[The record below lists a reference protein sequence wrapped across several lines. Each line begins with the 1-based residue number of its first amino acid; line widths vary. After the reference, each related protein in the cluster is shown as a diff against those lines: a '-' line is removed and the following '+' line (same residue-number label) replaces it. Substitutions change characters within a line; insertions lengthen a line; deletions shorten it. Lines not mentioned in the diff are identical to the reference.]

1 MIILHELKKALVSP
15 VILSLIGIFISFNL
29 FIIYSYSHVKEELGI
44 LTKLVDQFGYE
55 LNEETMYDFNLFYNK
70 QLKKL
75 NEITPKTYG
84 SAAEFFN
91 KNKVIDEE
99 HYSKEELTFFHD
111 ALMTENYYF
120 VSKNIDELYK
130 SLNLMDEAES
140 QINKFQLSGAAAST
154 VKKEFTKLSDRLE
167 QIIKNGEHKT
177 LFFYGKAYEMHSF
190 LFKNLFRL
198 IIFEILI
205 LVVLM
210 TSFIQTY
217 EFENKTYG
225 HIYSTKRGRKLAFD
239 KLMASFIA
247 SFIVTTIIAGITLI
261 SYFSVYNY
269 SGLWNVPIS
278 SYFNAEKLI
287 PYISWWEISFIAYL
301 FLVTALLYVCQLF
314 FSAITFIIAMFI
326 RNSYFVF
333 IMFGIIFGCGLL
345 LPSIASLDSNLIFI
359 SMLTPFTLILNPNI
373 WFIGGNAF
381 YGQYYEINTTAV
393 WTVLLFILC
402 IGSIKI
408 FRKQNIH

>member
-15 VILSLIGIFISFNL
+15 VILSLIGIFIAFNL

-55 LNEETMYDFNLFYNK
+55 LNEETMHDFNLFYNK

-75 NEITPKTYG
+75 NKITAGSYE

-91 KNKVIDEE
+91 KNKMIDKE
-99 HYSKEELTFFHD
+99 HYSKKELTFFHD
-111 ALMTENYYF
+111 VLITENYYF
-120 VSKNIDELYK
+120 VSLDIDGLYRNID
-130 SLNLMDEAES
+130 LMGEAEY
-140 QINKFQLSGAAAST
+140 QINKYHMSGTATET
-154 VKKEFTKLSDRLE
+154 VRKEFTKLSSRLE
-167 QIIKNGEHKT
+167 QIIENGEHKT
-177 LFFYGKAYEMHSF
+177 LFFDGKIYRMHSF
-190 LFKNLFRL
+190 LFENIFLL

-217 EFENKTYG
+217 EFENKTYQLT
-225 HIYSTKRGRKLAFD
+225 YSTKRGRKLAFD
-239 KLMASFIA
+239 KLMASFMA
-247 SFIVTTIIAGITLI
+247 SVLVTTIIAGITLI

-278 SYFNAEKLI
+278 SYFNAEKQV
-287 PYISWWEISFIAYL
+287 YISWWEISFIKYL
-301 FLVTALLYVCQLF
+301 LFGIALVYICQLF
-314 FSAITFIIAMFI
+314 FTAITFIIATFI

-333 IMFGIIFGCGLL
+333 IMFGILFGCGLL

-359 SMLTPFTLILNPNI
+359 SMMTPFTLIMNPNI

-381 YGQYYEINTTAV
+381 YGPYYEINTIV
-393 WTVLLFILC
+393 IWTILLFVLC
-402 IGSIKI
+402 ICTTKI
-408 FRKQNIH
+408 FRKQDIY